1 MDGGEW
7 GRKVDGGEWGRMVD
21 RVNVGEGWMG

>member
-7 GRKVDGGEWGRMVD
+7 GRKVDGGEWGRRVD